1 MLRAPILRFAI
12 KSPLD
17 FLHSET
23 HRYFWFSAPQTALRL
38 SGVNESKSLRDF

>member
-23 HRYFWFSAPQTALRL
+23 HRYIWFSEPHTAC
-38 SGVNESKSLRDF
+38 VVIENKSLWDFR